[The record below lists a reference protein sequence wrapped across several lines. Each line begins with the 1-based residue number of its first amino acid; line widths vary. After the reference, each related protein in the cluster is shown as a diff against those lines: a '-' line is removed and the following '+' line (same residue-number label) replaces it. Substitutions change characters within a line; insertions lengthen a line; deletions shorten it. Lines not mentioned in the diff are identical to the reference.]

1 MKPVYSD
8 IDGIAAWASM
18 LALAE
23 RARARFNALPIAEQE
38 RIRKERADREERN
51 RVEWFVR
58 QGKCPYCES
67 KLIRGKK
74 DKNNDYKRVWHCP
87 TCDINLS
94 L

>member
-18 LALAE
+18 LALAGK
-23 RARARFNALPIAEQE
+23 ARAKFDALPKSEQE
-38 RIRKERADREERN
+38 GI
-51 RVEWFVR
+51 
-58 QGKCPYCES
+58 
-67 KLIRGKK
+67 L
-74 DKNNDYKRVWHCP
+74 KNNDYKRVWHCP